1 MPIRMP
7 TRRQIFV
14 PLLLLLAVTA
24 VSYGWL
30 FNSEPYRFARDFVAR
45 DARVLQATGTHQ
57 SSRLSLL
64 FARVT
69 FGERRGEG
77 ELTFVVKAER
87 GDFDVIVG
95 LEKRDGRWAVVRA
108 QAVPAHGATVDIVG
122 KRDCEPCRP

>member
-45 DARVLQATGTHQ
+45 DERVLQATGTHKY
-57 SSRLSLL
+57 SRLSLL

-95 LEKRDGRWAVVRA
+95 LEKHDGRWAVVRA
-108 QAVPAHGATVDIVG
+108 QAVPTHGATVDIVG
-122 KRDCEPCRP
+122 KRGCEPCRP